1 MEVLV
6 DGGIRRGS
14 DVVKALAL
22 GAQAVLA
29 GRAVLWGL
37 ATSGEEGARH
47 VLEIFR
53 SEILNALQL
62 LGCVSPAEVGRDRI
76 GRR

>member
-1 MEVLV
+1 
-6 DGGIRRGS
+6 
-14 DVVKALAL
+14 
-22 GAQAVLA
+22 
-29 GRAVLWGL
+29 
-37 ATSGEEGARH
+37 